1 MKHTMLTLLT
11 LLLCL
16 SLFQTCAAVTAD
28 AAVPLLQEG
37 KKTLYQRVISHPG
50 AKLHQLADEK
60 SPVVKSDLRT
70 FTPLYVYERGE
81 GWISVGV
88 GTDHPQG
95 WIRADKTTPWNQSM
109 TLLFTPKDRRDPVLF
124 FDSIGSLTDLC
135 SSNDFDARLAAMRR
149 SVAAMNPD
157 PRIVA
162 AEPADSEVNRKS
174 FYLMPILDYKEVFEG
189 TKFLEVASID
199 PRSDKSE
206 VGRPRT
212 GIAIV
217 MDTTISMGPYLERCK
232 GMFRTVYDKL
242 ERDKLID
249 DVAFAVVAFRNS
261 VEATPGAGY
270 RTRIISDF
278 IPARDRA
285 SFEANMAALQE
296 CKVSTHSFA
305 EDSLAGVYEAITK
318 LRWSDYTSGLI
329 LLVTDASPL
338 PLTDKHHS
346 VDMGPEELNNLAEK
360 SEGMWIVAMHLKTPA
375 GKADFSKGQTA
386 YKALTTRNGATQY
399 ITIDAGDAARGT
411 AAFESVTY
419 SFIKEMA
426 HFVTLTSQG
435 KLITRP
441 RDVPSGREES
451 AEEMAARIGYAMQL
465 DYLGRKKNTAAPEV
479 AKSWIADMDLQQLAE
494 GKHVPNVKV
503 AVMLTKDQLSDLART
518 LQTIIDQA
526 ERTRKTDARDFFQSI
541 LSASARTSRDPN
553 APATAGKTLAQLGVL
568 GEFLD
573 GLPYRSEVMLLT
585 EEDWYRKSVGEQ
597 TAFINRLKSKLDSYR
612 EDHSN
617 SDLWERFDTQHS
629 GEWVC
634 RMPLTQLP

>member
-1 MKHTMLTLLT
+1 MFTLLT

-16 SLFQTCAAVTAD
+16 GIFQTCADVTAD
-28 AAVPLLQEG
+28 AATPLLQEG

-95 WIRADKTTPWNQSM
+95 WIRADRTTPWNQSM

-206 VGRPRT
+206 VGRPRS

-232 GMFRTVYDKL
+232 DFIRTFYDQF

-278 IPARDRA
+278 TPARDRA
-285 SFEANMAALQE
+285 AFEASMTELQE

-305 EDSLAGVYEAITK
+305 EDSLAGVHEAITK
-318 LRWSDYTSGLI
+318 LRWADYDSRLI

-338 PLTDKHHS
+338 PLTVKYHS
-346 VDMGPEELNNLAEK
+346 VDMGPEELSNLADK
-360 SEGMWIVAMHLKTPA
+360 KGIWLVALHLMTPA

-386 YKALTTRNGATQY
+386 YRALTTLNGATQY
-399 ITIDAGDAARGT
+399 RILPAGDTARGT
-411 AAFESVTY
+411 AAFEQDASPFAKVM
-419 SFIKEMA
+419 SQ
-426 HFVTLTSQG
+426 FVTLTSQG

-441 RDVPSGREES
+441 RDVPSGREET

-465 DYLGRKKNTAAPEV
+465 DYLGRKRKTAAPDV
-479 AKSWIADMDLQQLAE
+479 VKSWIADMDLQQLAA
-494 GKHVPNVKV
+494 GQHVPNVKV

-518 LQTIIDQA
+518 LQTIIYQA
-526 ERTRKTDARDFFQSI
+526 ERTRQTDARDFFQSI
-541 LSASARTSRDPN
+541 LSASARTSRDPG

-597 TAFINRLKSKLDSYR
+597 TAFINRLKSKLDSYL

-617 SDLWERFDTQHS
+617 LDLWERFDRQHS